1 MSERHEIHKDIL
13 QHISNELIKHPTGDG
28 VRRAKFILRNKVL
41 TKKDLERIK
50 HDFKTVTDGN
60 RVAYELA
67 GGDMMMIV
75 INKILQSETSNN
87 ELSKEVRRDSTIDV
101 NSALHAQQNPNIRT

>member
-1 MSERHEIHKDIL
+1 MDERHEIHKDIL

-28 VRRAKFILRNKVL
+28 VRRGKFILRNKIL

-50 HDFKTVTDGN
+50 HDFKSVTSEN
-60 RVAYELA
+60 KIAYELA

-75 INKILQSETSNN
+75 INKILNSEIANN
-87 ELSKEVRRDSTIDV
+87 ELSKEVRQDSNVNV
-101 NSALHAQQNPNIRT
+101 NSALHAQQNQKI